1 MATIALRELLKRRRL
16 LVNLVHSARELWYKW
31 GGGVRTNYKI
41 VNELAVFSPNS
52 TGSLKARG
60 GLALQSAQQ
69 TFPLICSLIE
79 AIPQSLIAP
88 RPIETLFPVD
98 ANSTGTR
105 ELAALFNHYGSDKS
119 SVHNYHLLYA
129 PLLGSRRNDS
139 LHLLEIGLG
148 TNYPDLVSTM
158 GASGKPGASLRAFRD
173 FCPNAQVF
181 GADIDRR
188 VLFEED
194 RIHTYYVDQTR
205 LSSFH
210 ELSANLPD
218 GLFDLVID
226 DGLHSPNANIATMLF
241 ALTIL
246 KPSAFFVVEDISSS
260 SVPVWQVIAALLPE
274 SYRPKIIQAESALL
288 FMIQKPPDTK

>member
-1 MATIALRELLKRRRL
+1 MATIALREFLKRRRL
-16 LVNLVHSARELWYKW
+16 LVNVVHSARELWYKS

-41 VNELAVFSPNS
+41 VNELAAFSPS
-52 TGSLKARG
+52 SAGSLQALG

-88 RPIETLFPVD
+88 WPIETLFPGQ
-98 ANSTGTR
+98 ANSSGVR
-105 ELAALFNHYGSDKS
+105 ELGALFNQYGSDKS
-119 SVHNYHLLYA
+119 CVHNYHLLYA
-129 PLLGSRRNDS
+129 PLLGPRRNDP
-139 LHLLEIGLG
+139 LRLLEIGLG
-148 TNYPDLVSTM
+148 TNHPDVVSTM

-173 FCPNAQVF
+173 FCSKAQVF

-188 VLFEED
+188 ILFEED

-210 ELSANLPD
+210 ELCANLPD

-246 KPSAFFVVEDISSS
+246 KPSAVFVVEDIFSSS
-260 SVPVWQVIAALLPE
+260 IPVWQVIAALLPK
-274 SYRPKIIQAESALL
+274 SYCPRIIQAKNALL
-288 FMIQKPPDTK
+288 FTVQKPC